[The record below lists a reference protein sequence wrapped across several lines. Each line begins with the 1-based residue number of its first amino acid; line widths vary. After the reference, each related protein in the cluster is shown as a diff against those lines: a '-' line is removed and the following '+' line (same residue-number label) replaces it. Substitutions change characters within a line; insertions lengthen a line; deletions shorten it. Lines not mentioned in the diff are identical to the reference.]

1 MKIEKEQLPMLAKDA
16 MLQTRLLINNP
27 KDVSYEN
34 VLAIYQ
40 AAYGA

>member
-1 MKIEKEQLPMLAKDA
+1 MLAKDA